1 MEIFIYSIVSILI
14 GIIVGFVIH
23 KKILPKVEKS
33 ESFLRMEAEYNSIL
47 SQLMELKNEK
57 NNLQGENNLLLA
69 AKSSLAERNNQLTIN
84 QEKQKEDIEKMSIRF
99 QNEFELLANKIL
111 SKNTKDFSETHQLKL
126 AEILNPLQT
135 KIKNFEESIEKKY
148 IDDTKERA
156 GLKQELKQLLL
167 LNETLRDEANNL
179 TNALKGES
187 KTQGNW
193 GELVLERILENSGLQ
208 KGEEYD
214 TQFSGKNEAGKR
226 LQPDIIIKLPENKH
240 LIIDSKVSLTAY
252 ERFSTSDDILEKATE
267 LKSHIVSIKSHI
279 KLLSEK
285 HYQNINHLNTPD
297 FVMLFIPIESSF
309 GIAIREDKALFQY
322 AWDKKIVIVSPS
334 TLLATLRTIASVWK
348 YEKQNN
354 NAMEIAKK
362 AGQLYDKFV
371 GFLDDLEKLGKNMD
385 QSKSNYDQLMNKIS
399 LGNGNLV
406 KRTQELK
413 KLGIKPT
420 KDIPKNF
427 LEPNED

>member
-1 MEIFIYSIVSILI
+1 MEIFIFSILSVFVGIAI
-14 GIIVGFVIH
+14 GIIVI
-23 KKILPKVEKS
+23 KKLTPNAEKS
-33 ESFLRMEAEYNSIL
+33 EIYLRLETEYNVL
-47 SQLMELKNEK
+47 LKQFQELK
-57 NNLQGENNLLLA
+57 L
-69 AKSSLAERNNQLTIN
+69 ERNQLKEEHIELITERSTLHEQNRQFTIN
-84 QEKQKEDIEKMSIRF
+84 QEKQKEELEKISIRF
-99 QNEFELLANKIL
+99 HNEFELLANKIL
-111 SKNTKDFSETHQLKL
+111 TKNTKEFSESHHLKL

-148 IDDTKERA
+148 IDDTRERA

-214 TQFSGKNEAGKR
+214 TQFSGKSEEGRR
-226 LQPDIIIKLPENKH
+226 LQPDIIIRLPENKH

-252 ERFSTSDDILEKATE
+252 ERFSNSTDLLLKNNE
-267 LKSHIVSIKSHI
+267 LKAHIGSIKTHI
-279 KLLSEK
+279 KQLSEK

-309 GIAIREDKALFQY
+309 GIAIREDKELFQY

-371 GFLDDLEKLGKNMD
+371 GFLDDLEKLGRNMD
-385 QSKSNYDQLMNKIS
+385 QSKTNYDQLMNKIS

-413 KLGIKPT
+413 KLGIKTT
-420 KDIPKNF
+420 KEIPKNF
-427 LEPNED
+427 LETNED

>member
-1 MEIFIYSIVSILI
+1 MEIFIFSIISVGLGLVM
-14 GIIVGFVIH
+14 GIILA
-23 KKILPKVEKS
+23 KKTAPKVEKS
-33 ESFLRMEAEYNSIL
+33 ESFLRLEAENNSI
-47 SQLMELKNEK
+47 STQLIELKNERS
-57 NNLQGENNLLLA
+57 NLQT
-69 AKSSLAERNNQLTIN
+69 SNNQLIAENSSLSERNSQLNIN
-84 QEKQKEDIEKMSIRF
+84 QERQKNEIEQMNVRF

-111 SKNTKDFSETHQLKL
+111 TKNTKDFSETHQLKL

-135 KIKNFEESIEKKY
+135 KIKNFEDSIEKKY

-179 TNALKGES
+179 TSALKGES

-214 TQFSGKNEAGKR
+214 TQFSGKNEEGKR
-226 LQPDIIIKLPENKH
+226 LQPDIIINLPENKH
-240 LIIDSKVSLTAY
+240 LVIDSKVSLTAY
-252 ERFSTSDDILEKATE
+252 ERFSSSDDIIEKATQ
-267 LKSHIVSIKSHI
+267 LKAHIVSIKSHI

-309 GIAIREDKALFQY
+309 GIAVREDKALFQY

-354 NAMEIAKK
+354 NALEIAKK

-371 GFLDDLEKLGKNMD
+371 GFLDDLEKLGRNMD